1 MCLELYTVYHLLKQQ
16 LWASIISPTA
26 ILFNLYQFAALEK
39 RKKYMEDF
47 RKVVQ
52 QKKTVNT
59 RFARF
64 NNIGIPR
71 SGKSTFWKRLTGKDV
86 DFSDGEKQNPSTGA
100 AEYHSQIVYEDDI
113 KDASVE
119 MCLMPMEGTV
129 WSELDHAREVSMIKQ
144 IFSDMGSDSSAS
156 KVRAAT
162 IRKPDAFIDTKAEVS
177 EPEDSK
183 PKRNAPTKVPEDLTD
198 DPTKVPEDCIPKRKD
213 STRDHEADDMLEIFS
228 ILDKAQEST
237 AEDWDDSQ
245 FKYQLEK
252 IILLSSTDT
261 GGHAEFQ
268 DMHASLISG
277 PSFNLLFHRLY
288 DNLNERFK
296 VYFTKEDKT
305 STNAIPSDA
314 TVKEVLFQALSS
326 IACFGNFC
334 AGESEEEAGISEVE
348 KALNS
353 FQSRG
358 MFVGTFLDKLN
369 DREAGFKK
377 KDQELRDMIKNT
389 IFDKKII
396 REAKNGQLM
405 FAIGKDCGMDMNEAR
420 TILRRELKDFCK
432 PLPIPASWLVLSLCL
447 RLHHSPTMSLE
458 ECKIL
463 ARKLK
468 IDTEKELYFALWF
481 LHHGVGVLHY
491 YSEDEVPEVKDIVFC
506 RAQVVYNC
514 VTKII
519 AAYGFDKVNKAY
531 ADFRNTGI
539 FSLKDIKEDEEYAS
553 VPLRKFVKILEYL
566 NIVAARPPVEEE
578 KYFMPCVLESL
589 PEERLKLE
597 HRNPNDP
604 PSLMLRYQC
613 GYSPVGVFP
622 ALITNLV
629 SRQDELNWEFMD
641 DEKAFKNNVHFRLL
655 ESFDDLYLISHL
667 RCFEIIISRGDNI
680 SDPSIET
687 VCGMIHKIITST
699 LEQVILKMHYKFTME
714 SEFGFRCPHSD
725 SSHVHPAIPKNLK
738 FMVCSENKKNY
749 WPITDHHRIWLLQ
762 GRRSFACLIA
772 IVCII
777 IIIIAIINLQQIATI
792 PTNLFHV
799 PAS

>member
-1 MCLELYTVYHLLKQQ
+1 
-16 LWASIISPTA
+16 
-26 ILFNLYQFAALEK
+26 
-39 RKKYMEDF
+39 MEDF

-52 QKKTVNT
+52 QKTTVNA

-129 WSELDHAREVSMIKQ
+129 WSELNHAKEVSIIKQ
-144 IFSDMGSDSSAS
+144 IFSDMISDISAS
-156 KVRAAT
+156 KVQTNAT
-162 IRKPDAFIDTKAEVS
+162 SSPDFFIDKAEVS

-183 PKRNAPTKVPEDLTD
+183 PKRNVPTKVPEDSTN
-198 DPTKVPEDCIPKRKD
+198 DPTKVPEDFKPKRKD
-213 STRDHEADDMLEIFS
+213 STMGIEADDLLEIFS

-237 AEDWDDSQ
+237 TEDWDDSEI
-245 FKYQLEK
+245 KYKLEN

-288 DNLNERFK
+288 DNLDERFK
-296 VYFTKEDKT
+296 VYFTKEDQT

-334 AGESEEEAGISEVE
+334 AGESVSTEEEAGISEVE

-369 DREAGFKK
+369 DGEAGFKK

-405 FAIGKDCGMDMNEAR
+405 FAIGKECGMDMKEAR
-420 TILRRELKDFCK
+420 TILRREMKDFCK
-432 PLPIPASWLVLSLCL
+432 TLPIPASWLVLSLCL
-447 RLHHSPTMSLE
+447 RLHHSPTMSLD

-539 FSLKDIKEDEEYAS
+539 FSLNDIKEDEEYAS

-589 PEERLKLE
+589 PEEKLKLE

-641 DEKAFKNNVHFRLL
+641 DEKAFKNHVHFRL

-667 RCFEIIISRGDNI
+667 RCFEITISRDHNF

-687 VCGMIHKIITST
+687 VCSTVREIITST

-714 SEFGFRCPHSD
+714 SEFGFLCPHSD

-738 FMVCSENKKNY
+738 FMVCSENKKNF
-749 WPITDHHRIWLLQ
+749 WPITDHHRIWFHDRLQLQ
-762 GRRSFACLIA
+762 GRLGFCMFDSNC
-772 IVCII
+772 V
-777 IIIIAIINLQQIATI
+777 
-792 PTNLFHV
+792 
-799 PAS
+799 S